1 MKKLVF
7 SFCALMA
14 CFVLASC
21 GSNPTDTLKDLTKEL
36 KDADDMSWEDYHYSI
51 PNKALEAQIEFYS
64 KERTEDEEKDFN
76 EAYNDYSK
84 AYYKAS
90 DNVEK
95 DKKKEKE
102 ELQEKLEKAQKEYF
116 EKKKDSKKKD
126 KDKDKD

>member
-7 SFCALMA
+7 SFFALMA

-21 GSNPTDTLKDLTKEL
+21 GGNPTDTLKDLTKEL

-51 PNKALEAQIEFYS
+51 PMKALEAQIEFYS
-64 KERTEDEEKDFN
+64 SERTEDEEKDFN

-84 AYYKAS
+84 AYRKAS

-102 ELQEKLEKAQKEYF
+102 ELQEKL
-116 EKKKDSKKKD
+116 DP
-126 KDKDKD
+126 